1 MDTRI
6 NAIALVAHP
15 DDCIIFA
22 YSFIY
27 NNPQF
32 NWTIGYLTYTAD
44 SERGAELAKF
54 WAARNIDVKFLG
66 FVDDYRDIEKDR
78 VSFDATAAYKAV
90 YILSG
95 QYDLVLTHNVL
106 GEYGHIHHRFVNNA
120 ISSTAKHVVTFADV
134 NSGNVKYHVPMSAY
148 SLDELPTHGDI
159 IQGFHSKDHK
169 NDYLVS
175 EHTLNII
182 NQIGIKQ

>member
-1 MDTRI
+1 MDTQL

-32 NWTIGYLTYTAD
+32 NWTIGYLTYTAE

-54 WAARNIDVKFLG
+54 WATRNIATKFLG
-66 FVDDYRDIEKDR
+66 FVDDYRDIER
-78 VSFDATAAYKAV
+78 NQVSFDAAAAYKAV

-95 QYDLVLTHNVL
+95 NYDLALTHNAA
-106 GEYGHIHHRFVNNA
+106 GEYGHIHHRFVHSA
-120 ISSTAKHVVTFADV
+120 ISETVKHLVTFANV
-134 NSGNVKYHVPMSAY
+134 GQGNAAYCVPLDAY
-148 SLDELPTHGDI
+148 SLEELPTHGSI
-159 IQGFHSKDHK
+159 IQGFHSQNHK
-169 NDYLVS
+169 NDYRVE

-182 NQIGIKQ
+182 NQTGIKQ